1 MLCTLCCRSEISRET
16 FRDIVHSLRYDYI
29 LEEYGSLYDA
39 WRVYQGVALY
49 REYRGIGGVT
59 RTLDEVPR
67 PCHMCLVK
75 IVSMAQSIY
84 QVTSALEQSRPR
96 SSVHRQPVA
105 NGRRSQSRAHS
116 DTGSDDMAEEE
127 EEDTKDVRRC
137 ELELHSD
144 VKRSDSV
151 ASQNETLQPSNSDS
165 QSENCVEPSKIP
177 SSKMIHS
184 EGELDE
190 KEKSENIKEEQC
202 MEKEQKKDVSN
213 LYSSRPKRS
222 AGRSLFE
229 RNPDFALGR
238 EFAKILRQKTMK
250 ETRLIKLG
258 KKIRD
263 ESAKVADFAT
273 ANPQSPEKNMI
284 EDAGESA
291 PSGWKSSEFRS
302 EQLSRLDEALSSAGW
317 SAAIRSGKNMENNVF
332 KEAKSETE
340 YVSGIQRLV
349 DHFNKGSLSNS
360 NSPERKSN
368 CVPHSP
374 PKVRRTVKPT
384 RKILDGM
391 DFRRKVVVSKVS
403 CSECGDKFTKSK
415 LKIHMESVHEN
426 KIEEEAEENS
436 ETRTSSPPPAEAVDT
451 DNISIAESELSISS
465 NGTGGSSR
473 PKRSTPTPI
482 KAKSSSRSSTPLP
495 VPSNNTDAS
504 QTVMDEFVVS
514 GSDSDHSARS
524 SMTDNCHNNSSAYL
538 LNNFTSVDKAGV
550 RKCSLEDNEL
560 DDGIKSNADQGRPQ
574 RRKRSMEERHPDFVI
589 DRQVKSSKIVT
600 NSSPSS
606 SPGRKSRNEI

>member
-1 MLCTLCCRSEISRET
+1 MRSDISFHLIFVT
-16 FRDIVHSLRYDYI
+16 RYDYI

-116 DTGSDDMAEEE
+116 DTESDDMAEEE

-151 ASQNETLQPSNSDS
+151 TSQNENLQPINCDS
-165 QSENCVEPSKIP
+165 QSENCVKPSEIP
-177 SSKMIHS
+177 SSKMVHS
-184 EGELDE
+184 EDQLDE
-190 KEKSENIKEEQC
+190 KERENIKKEESTEEEQ
-202 MEKEQKKDVSN
+202 KEEVSN

-258 KKIRD
+258 KKIRE
-263 ESAKVADFAT
+263 ESAKADIAT
-273 ANPQSPEKNMI
+273 ANPQSPEKNMTD
-284 EDAGESA
+284 DADESA
-291 PSGWKSSEFRS
+291 TTGWKSSDFRS

-349 DHFNKGSLSNS
+349 HHFNKGSLSNS

-368 CVPHSP
+368 TVPHSP

-415 LKIHMESVHEN
+415 LKIHMESVHED
-426 KIEEEAEENS
+426 KIEEKAEEKDDNS
-436 ETRTSSPPPAEAVDT
+436 ETRTSSPPPAEAVET
-451 DNISIAESELSISS
+451 DNISIAESEMSISS

-473 PKRSTPTPI
+473 PKRSTPNRI
-482 KAKSSSRSSTPLP
+482 KAKSSSRSSTVTPLP
-495 VPSNNTDAS
+495 DPSNETS
-504 QTVMDEFVVS
+504 QTVNFNNVKSKDWYFVPGSHILMILVS
-514 GSDSDHSARS
+514 TLSILARLVKRDHSR
-524 SMTDNCHNNSSAYL
+524 TFL
-538 LNNFTSVDKAGV
+538 LFA
-550 RKCSLEDNEL
+550 L
-560 DDGIKSNADQGRPQ
+560 
-574 RRKRSMEERHPDFVI
+574 FY
-589 DRQVKSSKIVT
+589 
-600 NSSPSS
+600 
-606 SPGRKSRNEI
+606 

>member
-1 MLCTLCCRSEISRET
+1 MT
-16 FRDIVHSLRYDYI
+16 RYDYI

-151 ASQNETLQPSNSDS
+151 ASQNENLQPGNSDS

-190 KEKSENIKEEQC
+190 KEKSENIKGEEC

-349 DHFNKGSLSNS
+349 DHFNKGNLSNS
-360 NSPERKSN
+360 NSPERKSK

-426 KIEEEAEENS
+426 KIEEEAEEKDDNS

-465 NGTGGSSR
+465 NGTGGYSR

-504 QTVMDEFVVS
+504 QTVNLKM
-514 GSDSDHSARS
+514 
-524 SMTDNCHNNSSAYL
+524 
-538 LNNFTSVDKAGV
+538 K
-550 RKCSLEDNEL
+550 KCT
-560 DDGIKSNADQGRPQ
+560 GR
-574 RRKRSMEERHPDFVI
+574 
-589 DRQVKSSKIVT
+589 
-600 NSSPSS
+600 
-606 SPGRKSRNEI
+606 

>member
-1 MLCTLCCRSEISRET
+1 MTLSTPVTIIRLTLIFIS
-16 FRDIVHSLRYDYI
+16 
-29 LEEYGSLYDA
+29 
-39 WRVYQGVALY
+39 
-49 REYRGIGGVT
+49 
-59 RTLDEVPR
+59 LDEVPR

-84 QVTSALEQSRPR
+84 QVTSALEQTRPR

-105 NGRRSQSRAHS
+105 NGRRSQGRAHS
-116 DTGSDDMAEEE
+116 DTESDYVAEEE
-127 EEDTKDVRRC
+127 GEDIKDVRRC

-151 ASQNETLQPSNSDS
+151 TSQNENLQPSNSDS
-165 QSENCVEPSKIP
+165 QSENCVEPSEIP
-177 SSKMIHS
+177 SNKMIHS
-184 EGELDE
+184 EGELYE
-190 KEKSENIKEEQC
+190 KEKRENIKEKEC
-202 MEKEQKKDVSN
+202 TEKEQKEDVSN
-213 LYSSRPKRS
+213 LNSSRPKRS

-263 ESAKVADFAT
+263 ESAKVADFVT

-284 EDAGESA
+284 DDADESA
-291 PSGWKSSEFRS
+291 PSDWQSSEFRS

-317 SAAIRSGKNMENNVF
+317 GAAIRSGKNMENNVF

-360 NSPERKSN
+360 NSPEQKSN

-415 LKIHMESVHEN
+415 LKSHMESVHEN
-426 KIEEEAEENS
+426 KIEEKAAEKGDNS

-473 PKRSTPTPI
+473 PKRSSPTPI
-482 KAKSSSRSSTPLP
+482 KAKSSSRSSIVTPLP
-495 VPSNNTDAS
+495 DSGNNTETS
-504 QTVMDEFVVS
+504 QTV
-514 GSDSDHSARS
+514 
-524 SMTDNCHNNSSAYL
+524 NL
-538 LNNFTSVDKAGV
+538 
-550 RKCSLEDNEL
+550 
-560 DDGIKSNADQGRPQ
+560 
-574 RRKRSMEERHPDFVI
+574 
-589 DRQVKSSKIVT
+589 
-600 NSSPSS
+600 
-606 SPGRKSRNEI
+606 